1 MATIEGVDSS
11 YDPPTVAELQAAGKK
26 FSIRYVSTP
35 GHAKNLKQSEA
46 DSLAKAG
53 IGICLVGEISAGRA
67 LGGRSQGKT
76 DMISFQSQAKA
87 LGAPSPCVIYM
98 AVDIDV
104 TSQMATV
111 VDYVRGGSDAVGEQ
125 WTGVYGEADVI
136 QACQQSTVCNY
147 FWQTYA
153 WSGGELAKNI
163 HLYQYKNNVAMGS
176 ATVDLCRAY
185 QDDYGQWNAQDSN
198 WWDD

>member
-1 MATIEGVDSS
+1 MAEGIDSS
-11 YDPPTVAELQAAGKK
+11 YDPPTAAEAKAAGKI
-26 FSIRYVSTP
+26 FHIRYVSTP
-35 GHAKNLKQSEA
+35 GHAKNLKPAEVAAHKQ
-46 DSLAKAG
+46 AG
-53 IGICLVGEISAGRA
+53 IELVLVGEISAGRA
-67 LGGRSQGKT
+67 LGGRAQGRT
-76 DMISFQSQAKA
+76 DMESFQSQAKA

-111 VDYVRGGSDAVGEQ
+111 VDYIRGASDVVGEQ

-136 QACQQSTVCNY
+136 KACQQGGVCNY

-163 HLYQYKNNVAMGS
+163 HLYQYHNGVSLGS
-176 ATVDLCRAY
+176 GTVDLNRSY
-185 QDDYGQWNAQDSN
+185 QENYGQWGATPVKE
-198 WWDD
+198 WWED